1 MLAEANVE
9 MFISHPHSDS
19 SVTSSFSRSRRR
31 NNYLHSIV
39 CLHEEA
45 HKLLYHSLTD
55 EWIERQQCRPPP
67 RVCACLFMFEQS
79 NPHFRFLDFCRDTLT
94 TEFYKRDLRVLSS
107 DIFILAWPPQHSFL
121 VVVVVVGVILEDRKG
136 RVLYDFNVYCLNSEE
151 STSSISSVISVHV
164 CAKVYLQTY
173 NLWTCRKI
181 WAEI

>member
-31 NNYLHSIV
+31 NNYLHSLPAWRGTQIT
-39 CLHEEA
+39 LPLSYRRMDRKTA
-45 HKLLYHSLTD
+45 MSTS
-55 EWIERQQCRPPP
+55 P
-67 RVCACLFMFEQS
+67 ACVRMPIHLFEQS

-151 STSSISSVISVHV
+151 STSPISSVISVHV
-164 CAKVYLQTY
+164 CAKVYLHTY